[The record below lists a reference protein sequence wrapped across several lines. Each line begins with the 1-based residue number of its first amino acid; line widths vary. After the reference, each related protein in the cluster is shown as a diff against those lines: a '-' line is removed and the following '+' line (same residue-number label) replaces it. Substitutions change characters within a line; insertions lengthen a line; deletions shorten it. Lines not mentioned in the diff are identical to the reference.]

1 MSAEANRALARQLRL
16 VRDAIAGL
24 DGGASAD
31 GQAIAVLLA
40 ELIAE
45 ADAPP
50 PAADCAADHA
60 RVHAMEAMALGER
73 VARHADAAADA
84 LDCRA
89 LAAFLNQAIP
99 GEGGI
104 TVRSAHTVSRG
115 MSKKTVLAELDG
127 ARVLPARVAL
137 RVDRTA
143 NNYLGTTVLDEWG
156 PLQRLWAHNARIAQP
171 FALEPGGAVIGDP
184 FIVSAAVDG
193 VPVGGNYAMPAR
205 DPALIADVA
214 ACMAGVHAMPVKDW
228 PLADQPQGDAFF
240 VAQHAQYLADWQALG
255 EYSPIMDACF
265 AWIDRHSARA
275 LGPAACVHDDF
286 NFNNMLVADSR
297 VTAVLDW
304 EFVHI
309 GTPAADL
316 AYFHYAA
323 EAGSSFADFLAA
335 YAAAGGTVPP
345 REQLDFYLLWGQL
358 RLGVMGFKAVRN
370 LELGHFDNVRYGM
383 ARWHR
388 RQALLRLA
396 DLLNRLGE

>member
-1 MSAEANRALARQLRL
+1 MSAGRDPALASQLRL
-16 VRDAIAGL
+16 VRDAVAGL
-24 DGGASAD
+24 DGGDA
-31 GQAIAVLLA
+31 QAVAVLLA

-45 ADAPP
+45 SDAPAP
-50 PAADCAADHA
+50 VATVAAQRDHA
-60 RVHAMEAMALGER
+60 RALETAALAER
-73 VARHADAAADA
+73 APRAASGPDEA
-84 LDCRA
+84 LDRA
-89 LAAFLNQAIP
+89 VLADFLNTAVA
-99 GEGGI
+99 GEGTL
-104 TVRSAHTVSRG
+104 TVRSAQTVSRG
-115 MSKKTVLAELDG
+115 MSKKTVLAELEG
-127 ARVLPARVAL
+127 ARVLPARIAL
-137 RVDRTA
+137 RVDRSA

-156 PLQRLWAHNARIAQP
+156 PLQRLWAHGARIAQP
-171 FALEPGGAVIGDP
+171 FALEASGSVIGDP

-193 VPVGGNYAMPAR
+193 VPVGGNYAMPPR

-214 ACMAGVHAMPVKDW
+214 ACMAGVHAVPVADW
-228 PLADQPQGDAFF
+228 PLPGQPQGDAFF
-240 VAQHAQYLADWQALG
+240 AAQHADYLADWQALG
-255 EYSPIMDACF
+255 EDSAIIDGCF
-265 AWIDRHSARA
+265 AWIDRHRDLAH
-275 LGPAACVHDDF
+275 GPEACVHDDF

-304 EFVHI
+304 EFVHV

-316 AYFHYAA
+316 AYFRYAA
-323 EAGSSFADFLAA
+323 EAGSSFEDFLAA

-396 DLLNRLGE
+396 ELLDQLGD